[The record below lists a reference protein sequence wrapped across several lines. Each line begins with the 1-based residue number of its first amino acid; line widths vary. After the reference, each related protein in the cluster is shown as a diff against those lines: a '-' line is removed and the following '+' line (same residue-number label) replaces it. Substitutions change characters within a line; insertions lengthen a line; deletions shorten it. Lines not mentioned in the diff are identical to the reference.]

1 MTLTNIGGAAKTL
14 DLSVGSQPTGVSYS
28 VSPATVAL
36 AAGASATV
44 TVTMR
49 ASRGAAGHKQAYL
62 EVREGGADLAHAAL
76 FTLVK

>member
-14 DLSVGSQPTGVSYS
+14 DLS
-28 VSPATVAL
+28 ATVAL
-36 AAGASATV
+36 ADGASATV